1 MKKTETN
8 EHARSCC
15 RNWPAIALVFALA
28 LGALLW
34 ATMQRRKDILKTAAS
49 LPECSTFVDLVDKAG
64 MTTVL
69 AKDGPF
75 TVFIPTNEAFA
86 KIPQERLAKIADDRA
101 ALSAILLYHMSPAAL
116 SSKEL
121 ARPSELKTCVVP
133 ATSIATSSEK
143 YGDASFVRKDVPCV
157 NGVVYV
163 VDAVQ
168 IPPFMKENGLVAPPQ
183 RAPEELAIVASE
195 EIVAG
200 AAPLSDPNREAK
212 VDAALEN
219 AAETVK
225 TRTVD
230 AAQTGAQAVADAA
243 NAVKGGAAR
252 VVEKG
257 AQGVANAANALQAG
271 AENVA
276 DDAAQKSAEKAE
288 VKAQEAVEKAE
299 ARLEDAKQEA
309 REAVENAE
317 EKAKAAAEKTEEKA
331 KTAAEKTEEKAK
343 TAVEQAEEKAQ
354 TAVEQAEEKAET
366 AAQKVEEKAKE
377 AAAPETETTDDE
389 PESPAARR

>member
-49 LPECSTFVDLVDKAG
+49 FPECSTFVDLVDQAG
-64 MTTVL
+64 MTSVL

-86 KIPQERLAKIADDRA
+86 KIPRERLAKISGDRS
-101 ALSAILLYHMSPAAL
+101 ALSAALLYHMSPEAL
-116 SSKEL
+116 SSKDL
-121 ARPSELKTCVVP
+121 ARLSELKTCVVP
-133 ATSIATSSEK
+133 ATSIAISTEK

-168 IPPFMKENGLVAPPQ
+168 IPPFMKANGLAAPPQ

-212 VDAALEN
+212 VDAALDN

-257 AQGVANAANALQAG
+257 AQGVANVANALQTGAG
-271 AENVA
+271 NVA

-288 VKAQEAVEKAE
+288 IKAQEAVEQAE
-299 ARLEDAKQEA
+299 ANLEDAKQEA
-309 REAVENAE
+309 REAVE
-317 EKAKAAAEKTEEKA
+317 
-331 KTAAEKTEEKAK
+331 
-343 TAVEQAEEKAQ
+343 KAQ
-354 TAVEQAEEKAET
+354 TAAGKAEEKAEEAVEKAEEKAEAAVEKAEKKAET
-366 AAQKVEEKAKE
+366 AVEKAEEKVEE
-377 AAAPETETTDDE
+377 AAPEAEKTDGE
-389 PESPAARR
+389 PETSAARR

>member
-1 MKKTETN
+1 MKKTEIN

-34 ATMQRRKDILKTAAS
+34 ATMERRKDILKTAAS
-49 LPECSTFVDLVDKAG
+49 FPECSTFVDLVDKAG

-69 AKDGPF
+69 AQDGPF

-86 KIPQERLAKIADDRA
+86 KIPQERLTKIAGDRA
-101 ALSAILLYHMSPAAL
+101 ALSAVLLYHMTPEAL
-116 SSKEL
+116 SSEEL
-121 ARPSELKTCVVP
+121 TRPSELKTCVVP

-143 YGDASFVRKDVPCV
+143 FGGASFVRKDVPCV

-168 IPPFMKENGLVAPPQ
+168 IPPFMEQNGLVAPPQ
-183 RAPEELAIVASE
+183 RAPEELSLVASE
-195 EIVAG
+195 ELVAG
-200 AAPLSDPNREAK
+200 AAPLADPQREAK

-230 AAQTGAQAVADAA
+230 AAQTGVQAVADAA

-271 AENVA
+271 AGNVA
-276 DDAAQKSAEKAE
+276 DDAAQKSAEKAVE
-288 VKAQEAVEKAE
+288 KAVEKAE
-299 ARLEDAKQEA
+299 EKLDEAKENAQN
-309 REAVENAE
+309 AVEKAE
-317 EKAKAAAEKTEEKA
+317 EKLDEAKENAQN
-331 KTAAEKTEEKAK
+331 
-343 TAVEQAEEKAQ
+343 AVEK
-354 TAVEQAEEKAET
+354 AEEKAE
-366 AAQKVEEKAKE
+366 AATEAEKTDA
-377 AAAPETETTDDE
+377 ETPTDSNDE
-389 PESPAARR
+389 PETTAASR

>member
-1 MKKTETN
+1 MKKTEIN

-34 ATMQRRKDILKTAAS
+34 ATMERRKDILKTAAS
-49 LPECSTFVDLVDKAG
+49 FPECSTFVDLVDKAG

-69 AKDGPF
+69 AQDGPF

-86 KIPQERLAKIADDRA
+86 KIPQDRLAKISGDRA
-101 ALSAILLYHMSPAAL
+101 ALSAVLLYHMTPETL

-133 ATSIATSSEK
+133 ATSIATSPEK

-168 IPPFMKENGLVAPPQ
+168 IPPFMEQNGLVAPPQ
-183 RAPEELAIVASE
+183 RAPEELSLVASE
-195 EIVAG
+195 ELVVG
-200 AAPLSDPNREAK
+200 AAPLSNPNREAK

-230 AAQTGAQAVADAA
+230 AAQTGVQAVADAA
-243 NAVKGGAAR
+243 NVVAGGAAR
-252 VVEKG
+252 VVEKS
-257 AQGVANAANALQAG
+257 AQGVASAANALQEGAG
-271 AENVA
+271 NVA
-276 DDAAQKSAEKAE
+276 DDAAQKSAEKAVE
-288 VKAQEAVEKAE
+288 KAEEKLDEAKENAQTSVEKAEEKLDKAKENAQTSVEKAEEKLDEAKEKAQAAVEKAE
-299 ARLEDAKQEA
+299 
-309 REAVENAE
+309 
-317 EKAKAAAEKTEEKA
+317 EKAEAAPEAEKTD
-331 KTAAEKTEEKAK
+331 
-343 TAVEQAEEKAQ
+343 
-354 TAVEQAEEKAET
+354 AET
-366 AAQKVEEKAKE
+366 PSDSNAE
-377 AAAPETETTDDE
+377 PETT
-389 PESPAARR
+389 AARR

>member
-168 IPPFMKENGLVAPPQ
+168 IPPFMERNGLVAPPQ

-225 TRTVD
+225 TRTVG
-230 AAQTGAQAVADAA
+230 AAQTSAQAVVDAA
-243 NAVKGGAAR
+243 NVVKGGAAR

-257 AQGVANAANALQAG
+257 AQGVASAANALQEGAG
-271 AENVA
+271 NVA

-299 ARLEDAKQEA
+299 EKLEDAKQEA
-309 REAVENAE
+309 REAVEKAE
-317 EKAKAAAEKTEEKA
+317 EKADAAVEKAEEKA
-331 KTAAEKTEEKAK
+331 KTAADK
-343 TAVEQAEEKAQ
+343 AEEK
-354 TAVEQAEEKAET
+354 VED
-366 AAQKVEEKAKE
+366 
-377 AAAPETETTDDE
+377 AAAPEEKTDAEPETTAE
-389 PESPAARR
+389 RR

>member
-1 MKKTETN
+1 MKKTEIN

-15 RNWPAIALVFALA
+15 RNWPAVALVFALA

-49 LPECSTFVDLVDKAG
+49 FPECSTFVDLVDKAG

-86 KIPQERLAKIADDRA
+86 KIPQDRLAKISGDRS
-101 ALSAILLYHMSPAAL
+101 ALSAVLLYHMSPEAL

-133 ATSIATSSEK
+133 ATSIATSPEK

-212 VDAALEN
+212 IDAALEN

-225 TRTVD
+225 TKTVD
-230 AAQTGAQAVADAA
+230 AAQTGVQAVADAA

-252 VVEKG
+252 VVEKS
-257 AQGVANAANALQAG
+257 AEGVANAANALQEG

-299 ARLEDAKQEA
+299 EKAKETVEKANEKLDEAKQEA
-309 REAVENAE
+309 QKAAEKAE
-317 EKAKAAAEKTEEKA
+317 EKPEAD
-331 KTAAEKTEEKAK
+331 
-343 TAVEQAEEKAQ
+343 VEQAEEK
-354 TAVEQAEEKAET
+354 
-366 AAQKVEEKAKE
+366 VEETV
-377 AAAPETETTDDE
+377 APEQEKTNE
-389 PESPAARR
+389 PEPSAALR

>member
-1 MKKTETN
+1 MKKMETN

-49 LPECSTFVDLVDKAG
+49 FPECSTFVDLVDKAG
-64 MTTVL
+64 MSTVL

-86 KIPQERLAKIADDRA
+86 KIPQERLAKISGDRA
-101 ALSAILLYHMSPAAL
+101 ALSAVLLYHMTPETL
-116 SSKEL
+116 SAKEL

-133 ATSIATSSEK
+133 ATSIATSPER

-168 IPPFMKENGLVAPPQ
+168 IPPFMKENGFVAPPQ

-212 VDAALEN
+212 VDAALKN

-225 TRTVD
+225 NRTVG

-288 VKAQEAVEKAE
+288 IKAQEAVEKAE
-299 ARLEDAKQEA
+299 AKLEDAKQEA
-309 REAVENAE
+309 REAVEKAQ
-317 EKAKAAAEKTEEKA
+317 EKADA
-331 KTAAEKTEEKAK
+331 
-343 TAVEQAEEKAQ
+343 AVEK
-354 TAVEQAEEKAET
+354 AEEKAET
-366 AAQKVEEKAKE
+366 AAENAKEKVEEAD
-377 AAAPETETTDDE
+377 APEEKNDGEPETTAE
-389 PESPAARR
+389 RR

>member
-1 MKKTETN
+1 MKKMEIN
-8 EHARSCC
+8 EQTRSCC

-49 LPECSTFVDLVDKAG
+49 FPECSTFVDLVDKAG

-86 KIPQERLAKIADDRA
+86 KIPQDRLAKISGDRA
-101 ALSAILLYHMSPAAL
+101 ALSAVLLYHMSPETL

-121 ARPSELKTCVVP
+121 ASPSELKTCVVP

-168 IPPFMKENGLVAPPQ
+168 IPPFMTQNGLVAPPQ

-200 AAPLSDPNREAK
+200 AAPLSDPKREAK
-212 VDAALEN
+212 VDAAMEN
-219 AAETVK
+219 VAETVK
-225 TRTVD
+225 NRTVD
-230 AAQTGAQAVADAA
+230 AAQT
-243 NAVKGGAAR
+243 
-252 VVEKG
+252 G
-257 AQGVANAANALQAG
+257 AQGVANAANALQSGAG
-271 AENVA
+271 NVA

-299 ARLEDAKQEA
+299 ANLEDAKQEA
-309 REAVENAE
+309 REAVEKAE
-317 EKAKAAAEKTEEKA
+317 EKADAAKEKA
-331 KTAAEKTEEKAK
+331 EAAVDK
-343 TAVEQAEEKAQ
+343 
-354 TAVEQAEEKAET
+354 AEEKAET
-366 AAQKVEEKAKE
+366 AVDKAEEKVEE
-377 AAAPETETTDDE
+377 AAAPEEKTDGE
-389 PESPAARR
+389 PETPAERR

>member
-8 EHARSCC
+8 EHPRSCC

-49 LPECSTFVDLVDKAG
+49 FPECSTFVDLVDKAG

-86 KIPQERLAKIADDRA
+86 KIPQERLAKISGDRA
-101 ALSAILLYHMSPAAL
+101 ALSAVLLYHMSPEAL
-116 SSKEL
+116 SVKEL

-133 ATSIATSSEK
+133 ATSIATSTEK

-200 AAPLSDPNREAK
+200 AAPLSDPKREAK

-225 TRTVD
+225 TRTVG

-257 AQGVANAANALQAG
+257 AQGVASAANALQEGAG
-271 AENVA
+271 NVA
-276 DDAAQKSAEKAE
+276 DGAAQKSAEKAE

-299 ARLEDAKQEA
+299 EKLENAKQEA
-309 REAVENAE
+309 REAVEKAE
-317 EKAKAAAEKTEEKA
+317 EKADAVVEKAEEKTE
-331 KTAAEKTEEKAK
+331 TAAEK
-343 TAVEQAEEKAQ
+343 
-354 TAVEQAEEKAET
+354 AEEKAE
-366 AAQKVEEKAKE
+366 E
-377 AAAPETETTDDE
+377 AAAPEEKNDDA
-389 PESPAARR
+389 PEATAARR

>member
-49 LPECSTFVDLVDKAG
+49 FPECSTFVDLVDQAG
-64 MTTVL
+64 MSTVL

-86 KIPQERLAKIADDRA
+86 KIPQERLAKISGDRA
-101 ALSAILLYHMSPAAL
+101 ALSAVLLYHMSPEAL
-116 SSKEL
+116 SVKEL

-133 ATSIATSSEK
+133 ATSIATSTEK

-168 IPPFMKENGLVAPPQ
+168 IPPFMKENDLVAPPQ
-183 RAPEELAIVASE
+183 RAPEELSIVASE

-200 AAPLSDPNREAK
+200 AAPLSDPNREAR

-225 TRTVD
+225 TRTVEAAQTSAQAVAN
-230 AAQTGAQAVADAA
+230 AAQTGTQAVVDAA

-252 VVEKG
+252 VVEKS
-257 AQGVANAANALQAG
+257 AEGVASAANALQEGAG
-271 AENVA
+271 NVA

-288 VKAQEAVEKAE
+288 VKAREAVEKAE
-299 ARLEDAKQEA
+299 EKLEDAKQEA
-309 REAVENAE
+309 REAVEKAE
-317 EKAKAAAEKTEEKA
+317 EKAEANVEKAEEKA
-331 KTAAEKTEEKAK
+331 KTAAD
-343 TAVEQAEEKAQ
+343 QAEEK
-354 TAVEQAEEKAET
+354 VE
-366 AAQKVEEKAKE
+366 E
-377 AAAPETETTDDE
+377 AAAPEEKTDGAPETTD
-389 PESPAARR
+389 ARR

>member
-1 MKKTETN
+1 MKKTEIN
-8 EHARSCC
+8 EHARSCR

-34 ATMQRRKDILKTAAS
+34 ATMQRRKDILKTAS
-49 LPECSTFVDLVDKAG
+49 SFPECSTFVDLVDKAG
-64 MTTVL
+64 MTTAL

-86 KIPQERLAKIADDRA
+86 KISQDRLAKISGDRA
-101 ALSAILLYHMSPAAL
+101 ALSAVLLYHMSPETV

-121 ARPSELKTCVVP
+121 TRSSELKTCVVP

-168 IPPFMKENGLVAPPQ
+168 IPPFMKENGFVAPPQ

-195 EIVAG
+195 EIVSG
-200 AAPLSDPNREAK
+200 AAPLADPNREAK

-219 AAETVK
+219 AAQTVK
-225 TRTVD
+225 NRTVD

-257 AQGVANAANALQAG
+257 AQGVASAANALQAG
-271 AENVA
+271 AGDVA

-288 VKAQEAVEKAE
+288 IKAQEAVEKAE
-299 ARLEDAKQEA
+299 EKVEEAKQEA
-309 REAVENAE
+309 RETVEQAEKAVETAV
-317 EKAKAAAEKTEEKA
+317 EKAEQAEKTAEAAAEK
-331 KTAAEKTEEKAK
+331 AEK
-343 TAVEQAEEKAQ
+343 AEEKVDDAD
-354 TAVEQAEEKAET
+354 
-366 AAQKVEEKAKE
+366 
-377 AAAPETETTDDE
+377 APETKEAPSDDE
-389 PESPAARR
+389 PESTAARR

>member
-1 MKKTETN
+1 MKKTEIN
-8 EHARSCC
+8 EHPRSCC

-49 LPECSTFVDLVDKAG
+49 FPECSTFVDLVDKAG

-86 KIPQERLAKIADDRA
+86 KIPQDRLAKISGDRA
-101 ALSAILLYHMSPAAL
+101 ALSAVLLYHMTPETL

-121 ARPSELKTCVVP
+121 ASPSELKTCVVP

-168 IPPFMKENGLVAPPQ
+168 IPPFMTQNGLVAPPQ
-183 RAPEELAIVASE
+183 RAPEELSIVASE

-200 AAPLSDPNREAK
+200 AAPLSDPKREAK
-212 VDAALEN
+212 VDAAMEN
-219 AAETVK
+219 VAETVK
-225 TRTVD
+225 NRTVD

-257 AQGVANAANALQAG
+257 AQGVANAANALQTGAG
-271 AENVA
+271 DVA

-299 ARLEDAKQEA
+299 ANLEDAKQEA
-309 REAVENAE
+309 REAVEKAE
-317 EKAKAAAEKTEEKA
+317 EKADAAKEKA
-331 KTAAEKTEEKAK
+331 E
-343 TAVEQAEEKAQ
+343 TAVDK
-354 TAVEQAEEKAET
+354 AEEKAET
-366 AAQKVEEKAKE
+366 AVDKAEEKVEE
-377 AAAPETETTDDE
+377 AAAPEEKTDGE
-389 PESPAARR
+389 PETPAERR

>member
-1 MKKTETN
+1 MKKTEN
-8 EHARSCC
+8 HEHARSCC

-34 ATMQRRKDILKTAAS
+34 ATMERRKDILKTAAS
-49 LPECSTFVDLVDKAG
+49 FPECSTFVDLVDQAG

-69 AKDGPF
+69 AQDGPF

-86 KIPQERLAKIADDRA
+86 KIPRDRLAKIAGDRA
-101 ALSAILLYHMSPAAL
+101 ALSAVLLYHMAPETVSSQELTRPAG
-116 SSKEL
+116 
-121 ARPSELKTCVVP
+121 LKTCVVP
-133 ATSIATSSEK
+133 ATSIATTSEK
-143 YGDASFVRKDVPCV
+143 FGDASFVRKDVPCV

-168 IPPFMKENGLVAPPQ
+168 IPPFMEQNGLVAPPQ
-183 RAPEELAIVASE
+183 RAPEELSIVASE

-225 TRTVD
+225 NRTVD
-230 AAQTGAQAVADAA
+230 AAQTGAQAVADAT
-243 NAVKGGAAR
+243 NAVAGGAAR

-257 AQGVANAANALQAG
+257 AEGVANAANALQKN
-271 AENVA
+271 AEKVA

-288 VKAQEAVEKAE
+288 EKAEAAVEKAE
-299 ARLEDAKQEA
+299 EKLEEAKEEA
-309 REAVENAE
+309 QKAAEKAE
-317 EKAKAAAEKTEEKA
+317 EKVEETASEAEKTD
-331 KTAAEKTEEKAK
+331 
-343 TAVEQAEEKAQ
+343 
-354 TAVEQAEEKAET
+354 AET
-366 AAQKVEEKAKE
+366 PSDANAES
-377 AAAPETETTDDE
+377 E
-389 PESPAARR
+389 PDALR

>member
-1 MKKTETN
+1 MKKTEIN

-49 LPECSTFVDLVDKAG
+49 FPECSTFVDLVDKAG

-86 KIPQERLAKIADDRA
+86 KIPQERLAKISGDRA
-101 ALSAILLYHMSPAAL
+101 ALSAVLLYHMSPEAL
-116 SSKEL
+116 SVKEL
-121 ARPSELKTCVVP
+121 TRPSELKTCVVP
-133 ATSIATSSEK
+133 ATSIATSTEK

-168 IPPFMKENGLVAPPQ
+168 IPPFMEQNGFVAPPQ

-200 AAPLSDPNREAK
+200 AAPLADPKREAQ

-225 TRTVD
+225 NRTAD
-230 AAQTGAQAVADAA
+230 AAQTGAQAVVDAA

-257 AQGVANAANALQAG
+257 AQGVASAANALQAG
-271 AENVA
+271 AGNVA
-276 DDAAQKSAEKAE
+276 ENAAQKSADKAE
-288 VKAQEAVEKAE
+288 IKAQEAVEKAE
-299 ARLEDAKQEA
+299 QKLEDAKQEA
-309 REAVENAE
+309 REAVEKAE
-317 EKAKAAAEKTEEKA
+317 EKADA
-331 KTAAEKTEEKAK
+331 
-343 TAVEQAEEKAQ
+343 AVEK
-354 TAVEQAEEKAET
+354 AEEKAET
-366 AAQKVEEKAKE
+366 ASEKAEEKVEE
-377 AAAPETETTDDE
+377 AAAPKEEKNDSETPNGSNGEPETT
-389 PESPAARR
+389 AASR

>member
-34 ATMQRRKDILKTAAS
+34 ATLQRRKDILKTAAS
-49 LPECSTFVDLVDKAG
+49 FPECSTFVDLVDKAG

-86 KIPQERLAKIADDRA
+86 KIPQDRLAKISGDRA
-101 ALSAILLYHMSPAAL
+101 ALSAVLLYHMTPETL

-133 ATSIATSSEK
+133 ATSIATSPER

-212 VDAALEN
+212 VGAALEN

-225 TRTVD
+225 NRTVG

-288 VKAQEAVEKAE
+288 IKAQEAVEKAE
-299 ARLEDAKQEA
+299 AKLEDAKQEA
-309 REAVENAE
+309 REAVEKAQEKADAAVEKAE
-317 EKAKAAAEKTEEKA
+317 EKAKDKAEAAAENA
-331 KTAAEKTEEKAK
+331 KE
-343 TAVEQAEEKAQ
+343 
-354 TAVEQAEEKAET
+354 
-366 AAQKVEEKAKE
+366 KVEE
-377 AAAPETETTDDE
+377 AAAPEEKTDGEPETTAE
-389 PESPAARR
+389 RR